1 VVGSSM
7 GASVIWSYVELF
19 GHQHLGKLVFVD
31 QSPLQARGLA
41 ARPARRL
48 ARIEVGT
55 EAAGRFAA
63 RPARRA
69 CVRVING
76 AWQPGVPQRGAASA
90 PA

>member
-1 VVGSSM
+1 MVGSSM

-31 QSPLQARGLA
+31 QSPLQARGALVQPARRLARPGAGTEAAGRIA
-41 ARPARRL
+41 ARPARRS
-48 ARIEVGT
+48 
-55 EAAGRFAA
+55 
-63 RPARRA
+63 